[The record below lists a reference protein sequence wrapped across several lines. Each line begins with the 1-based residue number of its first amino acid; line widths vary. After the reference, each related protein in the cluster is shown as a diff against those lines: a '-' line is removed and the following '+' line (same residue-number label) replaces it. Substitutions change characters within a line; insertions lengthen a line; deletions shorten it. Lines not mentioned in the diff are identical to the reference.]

1 MIIFNIFFIAY
12 PITKPKNPPIPTEVA
27 SPPIPI
33 EVAKELKSRNI
44 FRSYPRTMDI
54 YNIDIFNGI
63 F

>member
-1 MIIFNIFFIAY
+1 MR
-12 PITKPKNPPIPTEVA
+12 KPKNPPIPTEVA

-44 FRSYPRTMDI
+44 DTNYPRTS
-54 YNIDIFNGI
+54 NICSTDIFNGI

>member
-12 PITKPKNPPIPTEVA
+12 PIMKPKNPPIPTEVA
-27 SPPIPI
+27 NPPIPI

-44 FRSYPRTMDI
+44 FTNYSRTMNI
-54 YNIDIFNGI
+54 CNIDIFNGI